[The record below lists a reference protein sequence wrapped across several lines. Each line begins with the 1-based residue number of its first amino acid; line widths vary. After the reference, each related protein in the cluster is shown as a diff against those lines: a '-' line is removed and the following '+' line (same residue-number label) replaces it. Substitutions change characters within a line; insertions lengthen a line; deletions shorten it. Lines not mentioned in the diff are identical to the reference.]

1 MGKHVEEQESMLLRN
16 HNPKCLWGIFHHL
29 NHYRWNTVK
38 KRLPYKKGTTASKP
52 AAGDVGGDPDNKAT
66 AASPVAA
73 EMQEKA
79 DPKTE
84 NTPAVEAKHAD
95 SGSTSKSMKSRIK
108 ALLFT
113 DEGSK
118 RRGRGR
124 HRRSSSC
131 PATEQTPPIAAP
143 APDPSL
149 IALHTTSL
157 ASLLDPPLPTICE
170 EGQIAPPKH
179 TCAVCAAMLKM
190 NSQTDIHAPIE
201 PPKPQ
206 SLQESKLFLKA
217 LDLLNVR
224 KEVLLKIL
232 QDSRQASRLP
242 PKSLDK
248 SMTFPAPGALRKG
261 RDPKCVAHEKHQ
273 ENNLFSI
280 GGKKKMCTDPEL
292 LDNVAKHSSPASE
305 QKSSRYSLWNFK
317 NLREKLR
324 FAVKESKKEKKRIV
338 MDAVIDK
345 IPRGRTKKDPGS
357 SPPFNNNNN
366 NNNNMQQ
373 SMKRARSFHESPERY
388 NQLLETCFQRET
400 QPRISSEQPEPEPE
414 FRGTPTPEAT
424 TTSSST
430 SKTLERFMSMPDI
443 RGYPSVRSS
452 EDNNNS
458 QYDTSDVRTATG
470 NNLNVAESSGD
481 GERNKVVMYTPTGSE
496 YHSLS
501 EPNSDYQIPGLQD
514 GFHDVGDTFDG
525 NVVEPTVCSI
535 TLDSVPEMMNLV
547 DTSCTDEKI
556 SAPEEG
562 DSVGGQASE
571 MKAEPCSVAVEVEK
585 EESPLTGLN
594 ILMDLHV
601 DNKNKEQFDYVKD
614 VLELSGFSGIEL
626 LENWQAAQ
634 LPLNPSLFDE
644 VEGCLLAQPDC
655 TGNEAGGTCDH
666 LLLFD
671 LINHVLLE
679 MYERSFSYW
688 PHPLTCYSRI
698 RRMPVGYRV
707 LEEVWASINWLLS
720 WFHEHQL
727 SVIDDAVSHDLSR
740 GNNWMNLQFDAEC
753 AGLELEELILDDLL
767 DELVYDDLLF

>member
-79 DPKTE
+79 DPKME

-131 PATEQTPPIAAP
+131 PTSEQTPPIAAP

-338 MDAVIDK
+338 MDA
-345 IPRGRTKKDPGS
+345 
-357 SPPFNNNNN
+357 
-366 NNNNMQQ
+366 
-373 SMKRARSFHESPERY
+373 
-388 NQLLETCFQRET
+388 RET
-400 QPRISSEQPEPEPE
+400 QPRISSEQPEPE
-414 FRGTPTPEAT
+414 FRTSSGTPTPEAT
-424 TTSSST
+424 TTSPST

-452 EDNNNS
+452 EDNNS
-458 QYDTSDVRTATG
+458 QNDTSDVRTATG
-470 NNLNVAESSGD
+470 NNLSVAESSRD
-481 GERNKVVMYTPTGSE
+481 GEGNKVVMYTPTGSE

-501 EPNSDYQIPGLQD
+501 EPNSDDQIPGLQD

-525 NVVEPTVCSI
+525 HVVEPTVCSI

-547 DTSCTDEKI
+547 DTDEKV

-562 DSVGGQASE
+562 DSVGGQANE
-571 MKAEPCSVAVEVEK
+571 MKAEACSVAVEVEK

-634 LPLNPSLFDE
+634 LPLNPSLFEE